1 MMKSTQGTI
10 RAAALGLFLFMCAP
24 SFPANIVIPT
34 MELITHGVSSGGLFT
49 LQTYGNMAL
58 EVQGGYKFG
67 GSISFGLYNQSILEF
82 QNLPIQFLSA
92 SMTIREVFSLPLNI
106 IYFVGQ
112 NDIFGS
118 GSGFA
123 DFGAPPIMTRYR
135 GFLYFPNDSVTAP
148 IYDGMYQVQGT
159 GAALAFTPIAGT
171 FGVDLYLYEDTHP
184 VFLEPGSYSGD
195 LRFLLNS
202 SAVKLE
208 GFVGGTASPA
218 AHRGIYR
225 GGLLFYAADR
235 NVEFLAQIGIPR
247 WDPSVDSSLSVNLF
261 YLLFEPRLHLGL
273 FNIVPTFFWHP
284 AYYNQTAYPDES
296 GTFDV
301 NLNLYLGDQANTT
314 LQGGMEGNFRFQS
327 SAGEMTFKVSPWVGF
342 STPGVQWTVKVNTK
356 LWPFKLSDMLDGF
369 VGVQA
374 EL

>member
-1 MMKSTQGTI
+1 MMKSTHGTI
-10 RAAALGLFLFMCAP
+10 RAAALGLFLFMCAR

-49 LQTYGNMAL
+49 LQTYGNMVM

-67 GSISFGLYNQSILEF
+67 GSISFGLLNEANLED
-82 QNLPIQFLSA
+82 QNLSLKFLSA
-92 SMTIREVFSLPLNI
+92 SMTIREAFSLPLNVV
-106 IYFVGQ
+106 YFVGQ

-123 DFGAPPIMTRYR
+123 DFGAPPLMTRYR

-148 IYDGMYQVQGT
+148 IYDGIYQVQGT
-159 GAALAFTPIAGT
+159 GMELAFTPIAGT
-171 FGVDLYLYEDTHP
+171 FGLELYLYEDTHP
-184 VFLEPGSYSGD
+184 AFPDPGSYSGD

-208 GFVGGTASPA
+208 GFVGGTASPTA
-218 AHRGIYR
+218 PRGIFR
-225 GGLLFYAADR
+225 GGLLFYATDR
-235 NVEFLAQIGIPR
+235 NVEFLVQMGIPR
-247 WDPSVDSSLSVNLF
+247 WDPSVDSSLSLDLF
-261 YLLFEPRLHLGL
+261 YLLFEPRLHLGP

-284 AYYNQTAYPDES
+284 AYYNQLYYKTES

-301 NLNLYLGDQANTT
+301 NLNLYFGDQTSTT
-314 LQGGMEGNFRFQS
+314 LQGGLEGNFRFQS
-327 SAGEMTFKVSPWVGF
+327 SAGEMTVKISPWVGF

-356 LWPFKLSDMLDGF
+356 LWPFKLSDLLDGF